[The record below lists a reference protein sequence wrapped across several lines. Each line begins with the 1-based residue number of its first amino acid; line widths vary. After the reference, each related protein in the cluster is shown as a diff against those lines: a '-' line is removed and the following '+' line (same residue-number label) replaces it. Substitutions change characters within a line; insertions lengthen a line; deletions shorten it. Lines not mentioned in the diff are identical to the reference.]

1 MFLLDAVVLWV
12 HLFTAV
18 LFVGG
23 SLFMWLVVVPVS
35 HRFAKDESERTQ
47 IVGKIAKEFGK
58 FVTPALVVLVL
69 TGLYNVSWYLPTP
82 GALFDTLLG
91 VLLLVKVVLVVVL
104 VALIYVAN
112 VYFGRRI
119 VRLARENRLEELK
132 AIRKR
137 SRLVSFTNLSLMLLI
152 LAIAALMQTPP

>member
-47 IVGKIAKEFGK
+47 IVGKIAKEFGR
-58 FVTPALVVLVL
+58 FVTPALAVLVL

-91 VLLLVKVVLVVVL
+91 ALLLVKVVLVVVL

-112 VYFGRRI
+112 VYFGKRI
-119 VRLARENRLEELK
+119 VKLARENRLEELK
-132 AIRKR
+132 AIRKK
-137 SRLVSFTNLSLMLLI
+137 SRLVSFTNLFLMLVI
-152 LAIAALMQTPP
+152 LVLAALMQTPP